1 MPNTVETRTKFMTGI
16 NVKRLVRGWDK
27 YVEQALEGY
36 FQSQVN
42 ADGRAFPKKKSGRGK
57 FLYDTGQM
65 TGSLRARL
73 TQAGVRAGISNKQEI
88 YSRYLHPK
96 TEWLA
101 LSKADVSQLLE
112 IVARNWRKTQG
123 VK

>member
-1 MPNTVETRTKFMTGI
+1 MTRPLDLHIT
-16 NVKRLVRGWDK
+16 
-27 YVEQALEGY
+27 ALGEVTPVG
-36 FQSQVN
+36 
-42 ADGRAFPKKKSGRGK
+42 
-57 FLYDTGQM
+57 
-65 TGSLRARL
+65 L
-73 TQAGVRAGISNKQEI
+73 TAAASCAALRAGISNKQEI

-101 LSKADVSQLLE
+101 LSEADVSQLLE